1 MNILLTGATGYVG
14 GKLLGELERR
24 GHRVRCLVRRPEK
37 LAGLT
42 GPRTEVM
49 AGDATDADDLARA
62 CRTPLVADPGGD
74 PGSGTGGAAA
84 ADDPDAAAD
93 RIDADRID
101 VAYWLVHSMESGV
114 DFERADR
121 LAAERFAAAAQG
133 AGVRRLVYLGGLG
146 ADDDAL
152 SAHLRSR
159 HEVGA
164 ILRAS
169 GLDVVELRAS
179 IIVGAGSFSFD
190 LVRTLVERLPVM
202 ICPAWLATPTQ
213 PIAITDVVAY
223 LVAALDLPPGPPRI
237 FEIGGPDRVSY
248 GAIMREYARQRGLWR
263 LMIPVPVLTPRLS
276 SLWLKLVTP
285 EYSKVGRK
293 LIDGLKNPTVVTN
306 DAAARAFDVR
316 PRDLATAVA
325 EAAEQE
331 DASFASRRWAALT
344 GEPDEAAVLGRVAEK
359 KPHRYGGRAAGTRL
373 VDHRHVV
380 VAAPPDRAFAAIE
393 RIGGPNGW
401 YACDWLW
408 QLRGWMDRCIGGP
421 GMTRGR
427 RDLER
432 LVAGDHLD
440 CWRVEVCERPRRLRL
455 AAEMK
460 MPGRG
465 WLEFEVVPLA
475 PDGGDGR
482 APRVRIHQTALFDP
496 RGLGG
501 LAYWYAIWPLHE
513 LVFRRM
519 LAGIARAASL
529 SAG

>member
-1 MNILLTGATGYVG
+1 MDGMRILLTGATGYVG
-14 GKLLGELERR
+14 GVLLADLERR
-24 GHRVRCLVRRPEK
+24 GHRIRCLARRPEK
-37 LAGLT
+37 LAGRS

-49 AGDATDADDLARA
+49 TGDATDPADLARA
-62 CRTPLVADPGGD
+62 CGTPFAPEGDDPGG
-74 PGSGTGGAAA
+74 P
-84 ADDPDAAAD
+84 PE
-93 RIDADRID
+93 
-101 VAYWLVHSMESGV
+101 VAYWMVHSMESGV

-121 LAAERFAAAAQG
+121 LAAERFAAAAKA

-146 ADDDAL
+146 ADDDTL

-169 GLDVVELRAS
+169 GLDVVEFRAS

-213 PIAITDVVAY
+213 PIAIADVVSY
-223 LVAALDLPPGPPRI
+223 LAAALDLPPGPPRI
-237 FEIGGPDRVSY
+237 FEIGGPDKVSY
-248 GAIMREYARQRGLWR
+248 GAIMREYARQRGLVR

-285 EYSKVGRK
+285 RYSKVGRK

-306 DAAARAFDVR
+306 DAAVREFAIR
-316 PRDLATAVA
+316 PRDLPTAVR
-325 EAAEQE
+325 EAGEQE
-331 DASFASRRWAALT
+331 DAVFAGKRWADLADPEDL
-344 GEPDEAAVLGRVAEK
+344 
-359 KPHRYGGRAAGTRL
+359 PHRYGGTPAGTRL
-373 VDHRHVV
+373 VDHRHTVV
-380 VAAPPDRAFAAIE
+380 LTTPERAFAAIE

-408 QLRGWMDRCIGGP
+408 TLRGWMDRLIGGP
-421 GMTRGR
+421 GMSRGR
-427 RDLER
+427 RDPNTLTCGE
-432 LVAGDHLD
+432 HLD
-440 CWRVEVCERPRRLRL
+440 CWRVEVLEPPRRLRL

-465 WLEFEVVPLA
+465 WLEFEVVPRDGQTG
-475 PDGGDGR
+475 PDDVGD
-482 APRVRIHQTALFDP
+482 VRIHQTALFDP
-496 RGLGG
+496 KGLGG
-501 LAYWYAIWPLHE
+501 LVYWYAIWPLHE

-519 LAGIARAASL
+519 LAGIARAAVQRPSDRR
-529 SAG
+529 

>member
-1 MNILLTGATGYVG
+1 MKILLTGATGYVG
-14 GKLLGELERR
+14 GVLLPELERR
-24 GHRVRCLVRRPEK
+24 GNVVRCLARRPQK
-37 LAGLT
+37 LAGRT
-42 GPRTEVM
+42 GPTTEVIT
-49 AGDATDADDLARA
+49 GDASDPDALARA
-62 CRTPLVADPGGD
+62 CDGV
-74 PGSGTGGAAA
+74 
-84 ADDPDAAAD
+84 
-93 RIDADRID
+93 D

-121 LAAERFAAAAQG
+121 LAAERFAEAAKTARVQ
-133 AGVRRLVYLGGLG
+133 RIVYLGGLG

-169 GLDVVELRAS
+169 GLDVVEFRAS

-213 PIAITDVVAY
+213 PIAIADVVAY
-223 LVAALDLPPGPPRI
+223 LAAAADLPPGGARI

-248 GAIMREYARQRGLWR
+248 GAIMREYARQRGLRR

-306 DAAARAFDVR
+306 DAAHRDFAIR
-316 PRDLATAVA
+316 PRDLVTAVR
-325 EAAEQE
+325 EAQVQE
-331 DASFASRRWAALT
+331 DTAFAGKRWADLADVEDL
-344 GEPDEAAVLGRVAEK
+344 
-359 KPHRYGGRAAGTRL
+359 PHRYGGKAEGTRL
-373 VDHRHVV
+373 VDHRHTV
-380 VAAPPDRAFAAIE
+380 VAVEPARAFAAIE

-401 YACDWLW
+401 YACGWLW
-408 QLRGWMDRCIGGP
+408 TFRGWLDRVIGGP
-421 GMTRGR
+421 GMSRGR
-427 RDLER
+427 RDPDN
-432 LVAGDHLD
+432 LVTGDTLD
-440 CWRVEVCERPRRLRL
+440 CWRVELCEPPRRLRL

-465 WLEFEVVPLA
+465 WLEFEVVPR
-475 PDGGDGR
+475 DGD
-482 APRVRIHQTALFDP
+482 VTIHQTAVFDP
-496 RGLGG
+496 KGLGG

-513 LVFRRM
+513 LVFKNM
-519 LAGIARAASL
+519 LAGIVSHAVRKT
-529 SAG
+529 